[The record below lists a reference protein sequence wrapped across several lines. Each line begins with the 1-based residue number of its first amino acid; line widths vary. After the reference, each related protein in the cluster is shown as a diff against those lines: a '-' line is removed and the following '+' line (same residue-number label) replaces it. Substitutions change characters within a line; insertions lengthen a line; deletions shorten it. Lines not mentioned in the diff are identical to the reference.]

1 MIHARIPAD
10 ALAKVRRRFPLLD
23 RGPARLRRQ
32 PIVRKAKP
40 VKAGVS

>member
-1 MIHARIPAD
+1 VRARVPID

-32 PIVRKAKP
+32 PVVRKP
-40 VKAGVS
+40 RPAGVPAS